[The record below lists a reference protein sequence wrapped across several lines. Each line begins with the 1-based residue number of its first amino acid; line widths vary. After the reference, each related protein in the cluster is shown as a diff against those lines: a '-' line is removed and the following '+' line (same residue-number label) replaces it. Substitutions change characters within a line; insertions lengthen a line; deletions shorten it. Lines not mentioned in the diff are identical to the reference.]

1 MLDQNPYPPYYVPQ
15 KRGAKDF
22 FMMMFASM
30 LGFIIA
36 SIAFSFLSFGI
47 MLLIFG
53 LIASSETA
61 VVSPD
66 SVLKITMNEQIVDSP
81 QAEDDIFAEIF
92 ADEMGK
98 KLSLQDYVNAINAA
112 KDDDNIKAIYLE
124 LSDANGDLANLDEIW
139 NTLKDFKKSGKKVIA
154 YSDFLGLRGLY
165 MASVAD
171 KIYLNPRGGIL
182 FKGLGAEV
190 PMFKNMLNSI
200 GVEAQVIRAG
210 KYKSAVEPFIA
221 NELSV
226 ENKTQLREYL
236 AGLWGSILEKISAK
250 TGLDVS
256 NLNMVADSLAVFD
269 PSAAFS
275 RGVVDG
281 LVYRDKLDSVLKAG
295 FGLKDDLKFISLT
308 KYLKTGAGHFDFN
321 GSEYVKIIYAEG
333 DIVMGKGGEENIGA
347 DPFVKAVR
355 DAAEDES
362 VKAVVLR
369 VNSPGGSALASD
381 IMYRELMKLKSKK
394 PLVISMG
401 NYAASGG
408 YYIAAPG
415 DVIIASKNTLTGS
428 IGVFGLVMN
437 TQKLFRDKIGIS
449 FDTVKTNLYADF
461 FSGVRPMTTYELGVM
476 QMSVDTTYEAFLS
489 CVSRGRKL
497 TRDEVNE
504 IGQGRI
510 WFAPAA
516 RENKLVDSLGG
527 LFDAIK
533 IAASKAKLKDY
544 SVSYSTTS
552 ETFFERLM
560 KNLESKL
567 SFNFGGSETT
577 ERLGKYVKEIEKISK
592 STGVMMVMPYHFV
605 W

>member
-81 QAEDDIFAEIF
+81 QAEDDIFAQIF
-92 ADEMGK
+92 VDEMGK

-139 NTLKDFKKSGKKVIA
+139 NALDDFKKSGKKVIA

-236 AGLWGSILEKISAK
+236 TGLWGSILEKISAK

-275 RGVVDG
+275 RGLVDG

-295 FGLKDDLKFISLT
+295 FGLQDDLKFISLK

>member
-1 MLDQNPYPPYYVPQ
+1 MLDQNPYPPYYIPPR
-15 KRGAKDF
+15 RGAKDF

-53 LIASSETA
+53 LIASGETA

-66 SVLKITMNEQIVDSP
+66 SVLKITMTEQIVDSP
-81 QAEDDIFAEIF
+81 QAEDDIFAQIF

-98 KLSLQDYVNAINAA
+98 KISLQDYVNAINTA
-112 KDDDNIKAIYLE
+112 KDDENIKAIYLE

-139 NTLKDFKKSGKKVIA
+139 NALDDFKRSGKKVIA

-236 AGLWGSILEKISAK
+236 SGLWGSILEKISRK

-256 NLNMVADSLAVFD
+256 NLNTIADSLAVFD
-269 PSAAFS
+269 PSAAYN

-281 LVYRDKLDSVLKAG
+281 LVYRDKLDSILKSG
-295 FGLKDDLKFISLT
+295 FGLKDDMNFISLS
-308 KYLKTGAGHFDFN
+308 KYLKTGAGHFEFN
-321 GSEYVKIIYAEG
+321 NSDYVKIIYAEG
-333 DIVMGKGGEENIGA
+333 DIVMGKGGDDNIGA

-415 DVIIASKNTLTGS
+415 DVIVASKNTLTGS

-476 QMSVDTTYEAFLS
+476 QMSVDTTYEAFLG

-516 RENKLVDSLGG
+516 VENKLVDSLGG

-544 SVSYSTTS
+544 TVSYSTTS
-552 ETFFERLM
+552 ESFFEKFM
-560 KNLESKL
+560 KNLDSKL
-567 SFNFGGSETT
+567 SFNFGSSETT
-577 ERLGKYVKEIEKISK
+577 ERLNTYVKEIEKISK
-592 STGVMMVMPYHFV
+592 SSGVMMIMPYHFV

>member
-1 MLDQNPYPPYYVPQ
+1 MLDQNHYPPYYAPK
-15 KRGAKDF
+15 KRGVKDF

-30 LGFIIA
+30 LGFFIA
-36 SIAFSFLSFGI
+36 SIAFSLISVGVL
-47 MLLIFG
+47 LLIIG
-53 LIASSETA
+53 MIASTETA

-66 SVLKITMNEQIVDSP
+66 SVLKITMTEQIVDSP
-81 QAEDDIFAEIF
+81 QAEDDIFSQIF

-98 KLSLQDYVNAINAA
+98 KISLQDYINAIKSA
-112 KDDDNIKAIYLE
+112 KEDENIKAIYLE
-124 LSDANGDLANLDEIW
+124 LSDANGDPANLDEIW
-139 NTLKDFKKSGKKVIA
+139 NALDDFKKSGKKVIA
-154 YSDFLGLRGLY
+154 YSDYLGLRGLY

-171 KIYLNPRGGIL
+171 KIFLNPRGGIL

-236 AGLWGSILEKISAK
+236 SGLWGSILGKISGK
-250 TGLDVS
+250 TGLDLS
-256 NLNMVADSLAVFD
+256 NLNSIADSLAVFD
-269 PSAAFS
+269 PTAAFK
-275 RGVVDG
+275 RGMVDG
-281 LVYRDKLDSVLKAG
+281 LVYRDKLDSVLKSG
-295 FGLKDDLKFISLT
+295 FGLKDDLNFISLA
-308 KYLKTGAGHFDFN
+308 KYLKTGAGHFAFN
-321 GSEYVKIIYAEG
+321 NSEYVKIIYAEG
-333 DIVMGKGGEENIGA
+333 DIVMGKGGEDNIGA

-355 DAAEDES
+355 EAAEDES

-381 IMYRELMKLKSKK
+381 IMYRELMKLKLKK

-415 DVIIASKNTLTGS
+415 DVIVASKNTLTGS

-461 FSGVRPMTTYELGVM
+461 FSGVRPMTPFELGVM

-489 CVSRGRKL
+489 CVAHGRKL
-497 TRDEVNE
+497 TRDKMNE

-516 RENKLVDSLGG
+516 KENKLVDSLGG

-544 SVSYSTTS
+544 SVSYATTS
-552 ETFFERLM
+552 ETFFERFM
-560 KNLESKL
+560 KNLESKV
-567 SFNFGGSETT
+567 SFNFGGSEAT
-577 ERLGKYVKEIEKISK
+577 ERLNNYVKEIEKLSK
-592 STGVMMVMPYHFV
+592 SNGVMMIMPYHFV

>member
-190 PMFKNMLNSI
+190 PMFKHMLNSI